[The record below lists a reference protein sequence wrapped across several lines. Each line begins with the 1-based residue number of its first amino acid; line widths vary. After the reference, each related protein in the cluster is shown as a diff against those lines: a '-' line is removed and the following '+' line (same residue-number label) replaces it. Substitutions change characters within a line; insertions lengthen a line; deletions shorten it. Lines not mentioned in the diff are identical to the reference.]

1 MPQVGGLVVAKRPP
15 LENYANNFS
24 PPPPRAP
31 SDGSRRDRRYGLRSV
46 LWTFSDLERVR
57 KCGKVKHADFVGVR
71 YGAGGAGFSGLI
83 TCGSVWSCP
92 VCASKILA
100 RRSLEIGVGLLTWEN
115 RGGLMVMGTLTM
127 RHHKGHRLVQEWEA
141 LSKAWTSVIGSRVW
155 KKWLAR
161 LGSPG
166 LVRVVEV
173 TDGANGWHVHLHFV
187 LLVEGSCS
195 VDLVA
200 EFGVWVTAKWSRALT
215 LAGMPGAL
223 VRGQDVHL
231 VSGVE
236 AASDVGE
243 YLVKSTA
250 FGSAESLGRELMG
263 TWSKTARSP
272 HGTEPAWSL
281 AEEFGRSGEVD
292 LLDRWHEYEKG
303 SSGKRQCTWSQG
315 LRALLAVGVEQ
326 ADEDVAAEEAGDTD
340 LVRITAEG
348 WSAALRSNEPTSRIL
363 AAVEHGGVAGLT
375 AYLDQHGID
384 YERV

>member
-1 MPQVGGLVVAKRPP
+1 MAAERPP
-15 LENYANNFS
+15 LENNANNSS
-24 PPPPRAP
+24 PPLPTPLV
-31 SDGSRRDRRYGLRSV
+31 DGSRRDRRYGLRSV
-46 LWTFSDLERVR
+46 LWTYSDLPRLH
-57 KCGKVKHADFVGVR
+57 KCGRTRITGHVGVR
-71 YGAGGAGFSGLI
+71 YSGGGAGFSGLAS
-83 TCGSVWSCP
+83 CGSVWACP
-92 VCASKILA
+92 VCSAKILA

-115 RGGLMVMGTLTM
+115 GGGRLVMGTLTM
-127 RHHKGHRLVQEWEA
+127 RHHKGHRLAQEWAA
-141 LSKAWTSVIGSRVW
+141 LNKAWAAVTCSRVW

-173 TDGANGWHVHLHFV
+173 THGWANGWHVHLHFV
-187 LLVEGSCS
+187 LLVAGS
-195 VDLVA
+195 VAVELVA
-200 EFGVWVTAKWSRALT
+200 EFSAWVTAKWSRALV

-231 VSGVE
+231 VRGVQ
-236 AASDVGE
+236 AATEVGQ
-243 YLVKSTA
+243 YLVKASA

-272 HGTEPAWSL
+272 HGTEPAWLL

-292 LLDRWHEYEKG
+292 LLDLWHEYEQG
-303 SSGKRQCTWSQG
+303 SRGKRQCTWSQG
-315 LRALLAVGVEQ
+315 LRDLLAVGAEQ
-326 ADEDVAAEEAGDTD
+326 TDEDVAAEVLGDVD

-348 WSAALRSNEPTSRIL
+348 WTTALRSHQPTSRIL

-375 AYLDQHGID
+375 AYLDEHGID